1 MEELYSKSSK
11 PRMEDFHLE
20 EERQVESDRKGPGLL
35 IDEIHTAIKEIK
47 NGKAAGVDDIPAEF
61 LKMLDERALGILTQ
75 LCVNIYETGI
85 WPEDF
90 TKSVMIPISKKAKAL
105 DCAYFITIC
114 LISHGSKKS
123 CLIF

>member
-11 PRMEDFHLE
+11 PRMEDFKLE

-61 LKMLDERALGILTQ
+61 LKLLDERAMEILAEV
-75 LCVNIYETGI
+75 CVDIYETGI

-90 TKSVMIPISKKAKAL
+90 TKSVMIPIPKKAKAV
-105 DCAYFITIC
+105 DCADYRTISFNFTC
-114 LISHGSKKS
+114 VKNLA
-123 CLIF
+123 